1 MIRIIGTAL
10 SVLGLV
16 LITALGASAAD
27 GESGATY
34 PSQCTVGTDTRP
46 AVHWRANRTVEV
58 TPPGYGSGSTLFFYG
73 GSAYMVRTTGGY
85 MTGGDWVVYTLNG
98 DVDRPQTYDAC
109 VEP

>member
-1 MIRIIGTAL
+1 MIRIIGTAF

-16 LITALGASAAD
+16 AVSALGASAAD
-27 GESGATY
+27 GKSGATY
-34 PSQCTVGTDTRP
+34 PSQCTIGPDTRP

-58 TPPGYGSGSTLFFYG
+58 TPPGYNSTLFFYG

-85 MTGGDWVVYTLNG
+85 MTGGEWVVYTLNG